1 MKLALLSLVVGLGIL
16 SSGCAVSMRA
26 ATPRVVVYED
36 PYYVQPQPV
45 YVQPAPVY
53 VQPAP
58 VYRQPHRHHPHGGR
72 HCHGPYPYCR

>member
-1 MKLALLSLVVGLGIL
+1 MKKLALFGLAAFALL

-26 ATPRVVVYED
+26 ATPVVYTD
-36 PYYVQPQPV
+36 PVYVQPQPV

-58 VYRQPHRHHPHGGR
+58 VYRQPHRHHPRGGYGR
-72 HCHGPYPYCR
+72 CNPYYQSCR